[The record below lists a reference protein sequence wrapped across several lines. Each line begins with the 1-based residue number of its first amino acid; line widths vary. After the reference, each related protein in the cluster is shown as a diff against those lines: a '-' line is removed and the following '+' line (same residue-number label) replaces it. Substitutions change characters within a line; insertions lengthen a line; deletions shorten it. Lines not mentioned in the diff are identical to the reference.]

1 MTSKKRNKAVVPD
14 WRGLLLWHSASEKL
28 CFLSLDY
35 QQHCFTTGCVFT
47 ILPFL
52 QISLTSSLYPLLD
65 FPHHIYSKKKN
76 THTFKLKKN
85 LSFIFKGIN
94 KKLNILRKLQYTNM
108 FSRYFHRLTFL
119 HYVWLWVSFSYSHFH
134 CWVIQTDYSLETLGW
149 LSKHESHA
157 T

>member
-65 FPHHIYSKKKN
+65 FPHYILKKKILIQSS
-76 THTFKLKKN
+76 LKKICH
-85 LSFIFKGIN
+85 LFLKALIKS
-94 KKLNILRKLQYTNM
+94 LTYLLRKLQYTNM

-134 CWVIQTDYSLETLGW
+134 CWVIQTDYSLETHGW